1 MSDMIELL
9 RKRRSIR
16 KFTRVKVAPETIE
29 LLIEAL
35 LRAPSSRGINPWEF
49 VVVDD
54 EELLSR
60 LSRSKEHGSEFLK
73 NAPLAIVVCAD
84 GTKSDVWIE
93 DCAIASI
100 IVQMAA
106 MSLGLG
112 SCWVQI
118 RERRHDGGRSA
129 EEYIRELLGLPEH
142 IKVESIIGIGH
153 PGETKKPVPARDLQY
168 EKVKRNRYSCYYF
181 AYSPLISSRRRIA
194 PDNQAVRPGMGSGLP
209 ILENES

>member
-16 KFTRVKVAPETIE
+16 KFTPERVAPETLE
-29 LLIEAL
+29 LLVEAL

-49 VVVDD
+49 ILVDD
-54 EELLSR
+54 GELLSR

-84 GTKSDVWIE
+84 STKSDVWIE
-93 DCAIASI
+93 DCSIASI

-106 MSLGLG
+106 LSVGLG

-118 RERRHDGGRSA
+118 RNRRHDSGSSA
-129 EEYIRELLGLPEH
+129 EAYIRELLGLPEH
-142 IKVESIIGIGH
+142 IAVESIIGIGH
-153 PGETKKPVPARDLQY
+153 PGEKKNPVPAKDLQY
-168 EKVKRNRYSCYYF
+168 EKVKRNRY
-181 AYSPLISSRRRIA
+181 A
-194 PDNQAVRPGMGSGLP
+194 
-209 ILENES
+209 

>member
-16 KFTRVKVAPETIE
+16 KFTGEKVAPETVE

-54 EELLSR
+54 PELLSL
-60 LSRSKEHGSEFLK
+60 LSRSKEHGSGFLK
-73 NAPLAIVVCAD
+73 NAPLAMVVCAD
-84 GTKSDVWIE
+84 STKSDVWIE

-106 MSLGLG
+106 LSLGLG

-118 RERRHDGGRSA
+118 RNRPHDGSRSA
-129 EEYIRELLGLPEH
+129 EEYIRELLGLPAH
-142 IKVESIIGIGH
+142 VTVESIIGIGH
-153 PGETKKPVPARDLQY
+153 PGEARPVPTKDLQY
-168 EKVKRNRYSCYYF
+168 EKVKRNRWEQLRS
-181 AYSPLISSRRRIA
+181 
-194 PDNQAVRPGMGSGLP
+194 
-209 ILENES
+209 

>member
-1 MSDMIELL
+1 MIELM

-16 KFTRVKVAPETIE
+16 KFTGEKVDPETIG

-54 EELLSR
+54 KELLSR
-60 LSRSKEHGSEFLK
+60 LALTKEHGSEFLG

-84 GTKSDVWIE
+84 STKSDVWIE

-106 MSLGLG
+106 LSLGLG
-112 SCWVQI
+112 SCWAQI
-118 RERRHDGGRSA
+118 RNRMHDGRQTA
-129 EEYIRELLGLPEH
+129 EEYVQELLGLPAH

-153 PGETKKPVPARDLQY
+153 PAETKRPMPSKDLQY
-168 EKVKRNRYSCYYF
+168 DKVKRNHYS
-181 AYSPLISSRRRIA
+181 
-194 PDNQAVRPGMGSGLP
+194 VKMT
-209 ILENES
+209 

>member
-16 KFTRVKVAPETIE
+16 KFTQEKIAPEAVE

-54 EELLSR
+54 QELLAR
-60 LSRSKEHGSEFLK
+60 LARSKEHGAEFLK

-84 GTKSDVWIE
+84 STKSDVWIE

-100 IVQMAA
+100 LVQMTAL
-106 MSLGLG
+106 SLGLG
-112 SCWVQI
+112 SCWAQM
-118 RERRHDGGRSA
+118 RNRQHDSSRSA
-129 EEYIRELLGLPEH
+129 EEFVRELLGLPDQF
-142 IKVESIIGIGH
+142 KVVSIIGIGH
-153 PGETKKPVPARDLQY
+153 PGEAKKPVPAKDLQY
-168 EKVKRNRYSCYYF
+168 AKVKRNR
-181 AYSPLISSRRRIA
+181 SR
-194 PDNQAVRPGMGSGLP
+194 
-209 ILENES
+209 